1 MKRYHVSKYFWFVF
15 SAITFSLFLILFS
28 LIDMALF
35 KHPTKLNDSNVRKL
49 RENSY
54 VELKVERILMGEN
67 GYPIRGAYMSPSG
80 MGENVRY
87 TVAVGENTYIE
98 MSFGEKESIQLLE
111 GFSGGT
117 GTGFTVRGRVSD
129 VAIDQDIYQWS
140 IPGFDLENLIP
151 DKRIIETS
159 EKSVGGYFKAKL
171 LFAGAILVV
180 AGLLCFTGIGIC
192 PVDEPLFEETKQ
204 YKKLLAERNYNLE
217 GDLEKAQNRKE
228 ELRQKQG
235 KNTKWIWIGIVMALF
250 GGHTYLY
257 LATHYAEIGGSPWII
272 LLMLVLF
279 FCGIRTFW
287 RAVLNSQWPPALK
300 IATKFTLNTIPVQI
314 EETSKIIGILRRRL
328 AEQEKSAEV
337 STDPETTEI
346 FSGDMSF
353 LP

>member
-28 LIDMALF
+28 LIDLALF

-54 VELKVERILMGEN
+54 VELKVDRILMGEN
-67 GYPIRGAYMSPSG
+67 GYPISGVYMSPTG
-80 MGENVRY
+80 IGENICY
-87 TVAVGENTYIE
+87 AVAVGENTYIE
-98 MSFGEKESIQLLE
+98 MSFGDKESIELLN
-111 GFSGGT
+111 GFSDGT
-117 GTGFTVRGRVSD
+117 GPEFTVRGRVSD
-129 VAIDQDIYQWS
+129 VAIDQNIYQWG
-140 IPGFDLENLIP
+140 IPDFNLETLIP
-151 DKRIIETS
+151 DKRIIEAS
-159 EKSVGGYFKAKL
+159 EKSVGRYFKTKL
-171 LFAGAILVV
+171 LFAGVILVV
-180 AGLLCFTGIGIC
+180 AVLLCFTEIGIH
-192 PVDEPLFEETKQ
+192 PVDEPPFEETKQ
-204 YKKLLAERNYNLE
+204 YKKLLVERNYNLE

-257 LATHYAEIGGSPWII
+257 LATHYAEIGGPPWII

-287 RAVLNSQWPPALK
+287 RAVLNSQWPPALT

-328 AEQEKSAEV
+328 AEEEKSAEV
-337 STDPETTEI
+337 STDPEMAES
-346 FSGDMSF
+346 FSSDMSF